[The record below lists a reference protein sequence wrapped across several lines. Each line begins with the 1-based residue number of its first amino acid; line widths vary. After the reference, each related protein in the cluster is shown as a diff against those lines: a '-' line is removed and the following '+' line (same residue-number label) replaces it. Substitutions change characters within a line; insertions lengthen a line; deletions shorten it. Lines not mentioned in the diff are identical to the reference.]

1 MTMQYTQDWFSHNVP
16 GLLNMLKQVPD
27 KQNFLEIGSF
37 EGRSTCWFLQH
48 AMAKDGSITC
58 IDTFRG
64 SEEHAGM
71 DLSEIKERF
80 LHNTAQ
86 AKAKKQTVE
95 VMEMPSFQGLG
106 KLLGENRLYDFIYVD
121 GSHISA
127 DVMSDACM
135 AYNLLRFKGVM
146 VFDDYLWGGELPVLH
161 SPKMAIDMF
170 CTLFKEKVNIV
181 MIGYQLAVI
190 KVA

>member
-1 MTMQYTQDWFSHNVP
+1 MKYTQDWFSHNIP
-16 GLLNMLKQVPD
+16 GLLKVLEQAPEK
-27 KQNFLEIGSF
+27 KKFLEIGSF

-48 AMAKDGSITC
+48 ALDKDGSITC

-80 LHNTAQ
+80 LHNTDK
-86 AKAKKQTVE
+86 AKAKRQTVE
-95 VMEMPSFQGLG
+95 TLEMPSFQGLG
-106 KLLGENRLYDFIYVD
+106 KLLGENRVYDFIYVD
-121 GSHISA
+121 GSHTA
-127 DVMSDACM
+127 PDVMADACM

-146 VFDDYLWGGELPVLH
+146 VFDDYLWGDKLPVLH
-161 SPKMAIDMF
+161 SPKVAIDSF
-170 CTLFKEKVNIV
+170 CTLYKEKINIV
-181 MIGYQLAVI
+181 MIGYQLAVV